1 MAQFL
6 AIAAPALSRMYDH
19 MDFDGGG
26 WFWIMLMM
34 IIGAII
40 VVLVVYLLI
49 RAFYHGE
56 LTRGTGVHETPMDIA
71 KRRYA
76 AGEITREEFEKIKKD
91 L

>member
-1 MAQFL
+1 MSQLL
-6 AIAAPALSRMYDH
+6 AVAAPVLTRTCDH
-19 MDFDGGG
+19 MDLDGGG
-26 WFWIMLMM
+26 WFWMMLMM
-34 IIGAII
+34 ILGAII

-56 LTRGTGVHETPMDIA
+56 LTRGTGVVETPMDIA

-76 AGEITREEFEKIKKD
+76 AGEITREEFEKIKND